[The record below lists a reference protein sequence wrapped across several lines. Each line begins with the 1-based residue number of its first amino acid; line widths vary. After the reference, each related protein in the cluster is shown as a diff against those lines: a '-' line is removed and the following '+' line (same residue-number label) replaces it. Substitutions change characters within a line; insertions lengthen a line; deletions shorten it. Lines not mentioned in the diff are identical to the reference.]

1 VKYLCLIYDDEQLWA
16 RMSAAEQN
24 ALMGEYFAFS
34 RDVAASGHMRGG
46 NQLQPTSAATTLR
59 VRDGALS
66 VTDGPYAETKE
77 ALGGYFLIEARDLNE
92 ALQVAARI
100 PSARIG
106 AVEVRPIVEMGADAP
121 ADALSAAAGVGAPAA
136 AG

>member
-1 VKYLCLIYDDEQLWA
+1 MKYVCLIYDDEQLWA
-16 RMSAAEQN
+16 RMSAAERDGI
-24 ALMGEYFAFS
+24 MGEYGAFG

-59 VRDGALS
+59 LRDGALS

-77 ALGGYFLIEARDLNE
+77 ALGGYFVIEARDLNE
-92 ALQVAARI
+92 AIQVASRI

-106 AVEVRPIVEMGADAP
+106 AIEVRPVVEMGPP
-121 ADALSAAAGVGAPAA
+121 A
-136 AG
+136 